1 MIKVAEKFFLKPG
14 LEGQAVQ
21 IMQLLDDLLG
31 PAAHQHPGWCGHAS
45 FLQSEERPRE
55 VFVIYSWR
63 SEELHA
69 ALFKQEEPMLADF
82 YRRYCSAPREI
93 AFYRELAVDV
103 EQDHEGNGQWL
114 GHH

>member
-1 MIKVAEKFFLKPG
+1 MIKVTEHFFLKRG
-14 LEGQAVQ
+14 LEGQADR
-21 IMQLLDDLLG
+21 IMQALDDLVG

-45 FLQSEERPRE
+45 FLQSQERPCE
-55 VFVIYSWR
+55 ILMIYPWR

-69 ALFKQEEPMLADF
+69 DLFKQEQPLLADF

-93 AFYRELAVDV
+93 AVYRELAVDV
-103 EQDHEGNGQWL
+103 EDGHEGNGLWL